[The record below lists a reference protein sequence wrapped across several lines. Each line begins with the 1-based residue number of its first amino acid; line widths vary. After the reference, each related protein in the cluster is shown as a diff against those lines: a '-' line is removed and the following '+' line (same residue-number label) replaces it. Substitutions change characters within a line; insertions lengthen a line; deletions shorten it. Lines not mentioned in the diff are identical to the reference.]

1 MTALTTLGGL
11 TLEPAGFTQ
20 PKPLVLLA
28 YLALEGPQQRRHLAE
43 LFWPAGQ
50 SLKSLA
56 MALSRLHGA
65 APRCWEADGTRLR
78 CAVECDA
85 VTLLA
90 ALDAGDIG
98 LAIDLYRGPFLAELT
113 PSQLGEELAD
123 WLIATR
129 ARLADRYRTRLLAAA
144 ERSAAD
150 GDLESAAD
158 LTTLAL
164 GLTGAPAAGAL
175 VDSVAK
181 RVSPAG
187 TDEDPPTDWEAAW
200 ALLEHGQREAA
211 AGLAVFAGG
220 FRRDA
225 AEAVAQ
231 VGLRMLN
238 SLLDSA
244 WLLASATG
252 RLRLRD
258 ELAGFA
264 RRRLDDSP
272 HAAAVRTRHAHWFA
286 ELARRA
292 EAQGRG
298 PDQAALAAQ
307 VVEERGNLLAAL
319 DHFAAHDAQRGLAL
333 AVDLAPTWSRRG
345 MALEASSQL
354 QRFLCLSQVEGT
366 TRGWARLRLAQLSEQ
381 LGNETAAEPTYG
393 ALIEDAV
400 RDGEG
405 ALRAEA
411 LLGLSRARCRR
422 SSWAEALELADAAL
436 RLAREVGEEA
446 LERDALI
453 ESGRLL
459 TAAGD
464 IRGAL
469 TRLERAVVASQ
480 SAGDLRAEAEASL
493 GLSSAMSA
501 VGEPGRARWLAE
513 RGLELFTLLG
523 DVRGVGEASALL
535 DASNRSS

>member
-1 MTALTTLGGL
+1 MTALTTLGNL
-11 TLEPAGFTQ
+11 VLEPAGFTQ

-56 MALSRLHGA
+56 MALSRLHKA
-65 APRCWEADGTRLR
+65 APHCWEADGTRLR

-98 LAIDLYRGPFLAELT
+98 LAIDLYRGPFLADLT
-113 PSQLGEELAD
+113 PSQVGEELGD

-129 ARLADRYRTRLLAAA
+129 ARLADRYRTSLLAAA

-158 LTTLAL
+158 LRALTL
-164 GLTGAPAAGAL
+164 GLTGAPAAGYL

-181 RVSPAG
+181 RSSPADP
-187 TDEDPPTDWEAAW
+187 DEDPATDWDAAW

-225 AEAVAQ
+225 AEAAAQ

-264 RRRLDDSP
+264 SRRLDDSP
-272 HAAAVRTRHAHWFA
+272 RAAAVRTRHAHWFA

-307 VVEERGNLLAAL
+307 VVEEQGNLLEAL

-354 QRFLCLSQVEGT
+354 QRFLGLSQVEGT
-366 TRGWARLRLAQLSEQ
+366 TRSWARLRLAQVAAQ
-381 LGNETAAEPTYG
+381 LGDETAAEPTYC
-393 ALIEDAV
+393 ALIEEAV
-400 RDGEG
+400 SAGDG
-405 ALRAEA
+405 ALRTEA

-422 SSWAEALELADAAL
+422 ASWAEALELADTAL
-436 RLAREVGEEA
+436 RLARETGEEA

-453 ESGRLL
+453 EAGRLL
-459 TAAGD
+459 TTAGD
-464 IRGAL
+464 IGGAL
-469 TRLERAVVASQ
+469 IRLERAVVASQ

-501 VGEPGRARWLAE
+501 LGEPGRARWLAE

-535 DASNRSS
+535 NASGP